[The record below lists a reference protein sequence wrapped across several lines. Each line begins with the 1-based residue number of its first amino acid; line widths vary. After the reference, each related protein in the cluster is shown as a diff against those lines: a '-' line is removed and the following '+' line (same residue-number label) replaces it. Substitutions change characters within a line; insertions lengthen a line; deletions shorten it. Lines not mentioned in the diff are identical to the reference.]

1 MRKLLYSLLFVCITT
16 ATASTS
22 EHGGAAREKAAPGT
36 SAGSPGMTRDRN
48 MCDTANGG
56 RWGGYGNLP
65 RSAASQSP
73 GLSCKEAF
81 EKAVCYVGIEP
92 ETRAVESVRDSGVLT
107 SLGPTGVPFL
117 RPSHSESKFWC
128 FDFGRARNR
137 SALLMGRSLD
147 VWVESVRDT
156 GLVFIRSVKPG
167 FDPATYCWDT
177 VSVCDS
183 LWPQRQGYDGIP
195 DSCPPISL
203 SKLLATQPIEVGE
216 PAMIDA
222 ICLIRVGRKSAS
234 SPAWVIVKH
243 DCTTSAQL
251 RSKDDALPQVV
262 RHGYQIWDAVL
273 GAWISSGNYPM
284 YSQKRGQDQ
293 IGRRRMN
300 W

>member
-1 MRKLLYSLLFVCITT
+1 MQTIMYSLLFVCITS
-16 ATASTS
+16 ATVSAG
-22 EHGGAAREKAAPGT
+22 EHGAASREKAALGT

-56 RWGGYGNLP
+56 RWMGYGNPP
-65 RSAASQSP
+65 RSAARQSP
-73 GLSCKEAF
+73 GLSREEAF

-92 ETRAVESVRDSGVLT
+92 ETSAVESIRDSAVLT
-107 SLGPTGVPFL
+107 SLGPAGVPFL
-117 RPSHSESKFWC
+117 RPSHSESMFWC
-128 FDFGRARNR
+128 FDFGMARNR

-203 SKLLATQPIEVGE
+203 SNLIATQPIEVGE

-222 ICLIRVGRKSAS
+222 ICLIRIDRLSVS
-234 SPAWVIVKH
+234 SPVWVLVKH
-243 DCTTSAQL
+243 DYTTSAQL
-251 RSKDDALPQVV
+251 RSNDDALPQVV
-262 RHGYQIWDAVL
+262 RHGYQTWDAVL
-273 GAWISSGNYPM
+273 GDWISSGNYPM
-284 YSQKRGQDQ
+284 YSKRRGQDQ
-293 IGRRRMN
+293 IGCRRMN